1 MLKVCVSGAT
11 GWTGGAV
18 AEAVAAA
25 DDMALVSCV
34 SRRSAGEAVLGAPCF
49 ASVDAAL
56 AGPDFDVLIDYTA
69 LAVVKPNTLAAVAA
83 GRRVVV
89 GTSGLT
95 AAEYEEVDAA
105 ATAQGVGVVASGN
118 FALTAALMTRFSL
131 MAAEYLDWF
140 EILDY
145 SRPSKTDAPTG
156 TARELAERM
165 GEGKQPRREVDPA
178 AVTGEPG
185 LRGGTVNGVQV
196 HSLRL
201 PSYSASVTSTF
212 ANGNSR
218 LTISHDAGKDATIY
232 AAGTLLAARR
242 VMAITGLVRGL
253 DQLLQSENESD

>member
-1 MLKVCVSGAT
+1 MLKICVSGAT

-25 DDMALVSCV
+25 DDMDLVACV
-34 SRRSAGEAVLGAPCF
+34 ARRAAGGQVLGAPCF
-49 ASVDAAL
+49 ASVEEAL

-69 LAVVKPNTLAAVAA
+69 LSAVKTNTLVAIAA
-83 GRRVVV
+83 GRHVVI

-95 AAEYEEVDAA
+95 ADDFAGIDAA
-105 ATAQGVGVVASGN
+105 ARAAGVGVVASGN

-140 EILDY
+140 EIIDY

-165 GEGKQPRREVDPA
+165 GAVKQPSYEVDPA
-178 AVTGEPG
+178 TVAGESG
-185 LRGGTVNGVQV
+185 LRGGTINGVQV

-201 PSYSASVTSTF
+201 PSYSATVTSTF

-218 LTISHDAGKDATIY
+218 LTITHDAGKDATIY

-242 VMAITGLVRGL
+242 VTVITGLVRGL
-253 DQLLQSENESD
+253 DQLL